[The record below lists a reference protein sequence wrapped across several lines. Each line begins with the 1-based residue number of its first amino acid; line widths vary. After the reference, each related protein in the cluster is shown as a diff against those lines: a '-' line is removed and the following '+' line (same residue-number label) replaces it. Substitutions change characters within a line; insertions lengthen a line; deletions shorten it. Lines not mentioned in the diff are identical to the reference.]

1 MTQNPFQTPYYLIF
15 EDVKSYL
22 ISKGIK
28 VKESVNM
35 INNDY
40 LYFNGMQVVFIKQS
54 YVEEP
59 KVFISISKNTDK
71 ESTCVYLTINYDT
84 YKGPEEIFNSFLKE
98 KRNMIY
104 RFYMDF
110 MRKHQEHSTMME
122 EIEEL
127 IGS

>member
-1 MTQNPFQTPYYLIF
+1 MIKKTPYYLIF

-40 LYFNGMQVVFIKQS
+40 LYFNGMQVVFIKKS

-71 ESTCVYLTINYDT
+71 KASCVYLTIHYDT
-84 YKGPEEIFNSFLKE
+84 YKGPEDIFHNFLKE
-98 KRNMIY
+98 KRGMIY
-104 RFYMDF
+104 RNYMDF
-110 MRKHQEHSTMME
+110 MEKYQEHSFMME